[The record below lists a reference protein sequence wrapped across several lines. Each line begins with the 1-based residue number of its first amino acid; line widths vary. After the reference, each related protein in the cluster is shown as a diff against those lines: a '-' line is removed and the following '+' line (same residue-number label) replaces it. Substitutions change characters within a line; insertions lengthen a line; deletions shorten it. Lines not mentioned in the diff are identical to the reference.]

1 MMSSSSSLTATLSS
15 YRATSYPQIDHRTV
29 VFKSSQL
36 EENFSGSLSRGSS
49 KETLIAG
56 EENYQKT
63 YFVATIPRRPATAL
77 QTTTTAGAATPYVSP
92 RRPLSALAQHST
104 TKTKIPYPLATI
116 WTNRRNTFHSR
127 GVHNGHNNHNCDNCR
142 NISSGGVGDVPMRM
156 PGNKSNLA
164 TTSLIMEPVANETSS
179 SSSSTTM
186 AAGVECTA
194 ETSHNNTTPANVN
207 RTGGRFQNVRHKLA
221 LITQQKPKEPSTDAT
236 LERSLSLRKNFKY
249 SNQKTTEGDQRRT
262 AGITENQKGNTKNNL
277 LTPGAHNG
285 QQEEQI
291 YNKKDTID
299 AKDHQSI
306 KSTIKTNMDK
316 QSSPTSTTASS
327 SATSTT
333 TTTPG
338 TGTSTTDGI
347 INGDLQQDIQKM
359 SLNQNGIHTS
369 SAATTPTTTPSSA
382 SSSAAAATT
391 HTRPLT
397 LATRQGSTTNI
408 TSSST
413 SSIGPGG
420 GIPVK
425 TPRSPRPPV
434 YTGTHVVQHSHH
446 QETQTS
452 SKLSAG
458 VGGLKPTP
466 KTPPVTPDS
475 PTTYLDDD
483 LDSLYSYTT
492 TSGRSTMS
500 CEHPYVARNGTTFSG
515 RKMKYV
521 VHCSNYAGQ
530 VGADYLTPTQ
540 RAQRQIRRLKELLCA
555 ARQDLEQ
562 KDSELLRLTRE
573 VVELRLFK
581 ASLSSPDERS
591 ASSDAVTVREAEL
604 KTSQDVSPIVDMVD
618 DGQKQHA
625 SPSRHMHHSHMG
637 HAASASPT
645 IMTHASQSSTSSQQ
659 HHHHSHHHHHDMQS
673 SFADSGH
680 FEDMTSSSVHS
691 KDSSYAPSTHGH
703 HSGHH
708 HHEGACG
715 GGGSDADHHHH
726 HGEPS
731 ASTIEQYELQRQE
744 LIRLYEQRIEDLI
757 RSQDAAA
764 AEVKRSNN
772 DRIEALLQKLAECN
786 TRYADIVPDY
796 EHAKERIRE
805 LEKQLEDLQR
815 KLAEHEEKQKQMY
828 LHMYQKGQEA
838 ERIAR
843 ADQALELAHRAP
855 QNKVSINE
863 LLHQLQST
871 QDELE
876 NIRAAE
882 CRNECGS
889 NHALLTA
896 KEAIS
901 LWVLGARKT
910 IYRRLLEAQ
919 KNRTHVDPEV
929 TLQFLKSAVY
939 YFLTDK
945 ENSQGHLQA
954 IESIL
959 EFSEAEKQV
968 ISKARSAK

>member
-1 MMSSSSSLTATLSS
+1 MMSSSSSAAAVYT
-15 YRATSYPQIDHRTV
+15 TSYPQIDHRTV

-36 EENFSGSLSRGSS
+36 EENQEANISRGSS
-49 KETLIAG
+49 KETLISVDSII
-56 EENYQKT
+56 EEYYPYRNRNVFGTPTK
-63 YFVATIPRRPATAL
+63 VATRPATVL
-77 QTTTTAGAATPYVSP
+77 QSATTTPTYVSP
-92 RRPLSALAQHST
+92 RRPLSSLALHST

-116 WTNRRNTFHSR
+116 WTNNSRSSNSSGNKKSTFHL
-127 GVHNGHNNHNCDNCR
+127 NGNNSDNTNCNYCR
-142 NISSGGVGDVPMRM
+142 NIAAVGDAFMRM
-156 PGNKSNLA
+156 PANKSNLA
-164 TTSLIMEPVANETSS
+164 TTLIMEPVASETSLP
-179 SSSSTTM
+179 STAEV
-186 AAGVECTA
+186 AAGVECNHQNT
-194 ETSHNNTTPANVN
+194 HNNTSTANAN
-207 RTGGRFQNVRHKLA
+207 ITGGRFQTIRHKLA
-221 LITQQKPKEPSTDAT
+221 LITQKPSTDAT

-249 SNQKTTEGDQRRT
+249 SNKTAAVEGKNKTNNTEKLEGNHNSSASIVQNDQQQQT
-262 AGITENQKGNTKNNL
+262 NDIASTK
-277 LTPGAHNG
+277 G
-285 QQEEQI
+285 QQTI
-291 YNKKDTID
+291 SKD
-299 AKDHQSI
+299 QSI
-306 KSTIKTNMDK
+306 KSTIKTNME
-316 QSSPTSTTASS
+316 QQNS
-327 SATSTT
+327 STT
-333 TTTPG
+333 TT
-338 TGTSTTDGI
+338 DGI
-347 INGDLQQDIQKM
+347 VNGDINQDFEKM

-369 SAATTPTTTPSSA
+369 SAVVTPTTTPSSS
-382 SSSAAAATT
+382 SSSATAALTASATASSHGNT
-391 HTRPLT
+391 PHTRPLT
-397 LATRQGSTTNI
+397 LVTATGSTTTNI
-408 TSSST
+408 SYSS
-413 SSIGPGG
+413 GG
-420 GIPVK
+420 GIPIK
-425 TPRSPRPPV
+425 TPRSPKPPA
-434 YTGTHVVQHSHH
+434 YTGTNAALSSQQQQHNHNHHLH
-446 QETQTS
+446 QESQTPNAG
-452 SKLSAG
+452 SKLAASG
-458 VGGLKPTP
+458 GGLKPTP

-618 DGQKQHA
+618 DGQKQHS
-625 SPSRHMHHSHMG
+625 SPSRHHHGHSHHIG

-645 IMTHASQSSTSSQQ
+645 VMTHASQSSTSS
-659 HHHHSHHHHHDMQS
+659 HHHHHHHHDMQS

-680 FEDMTSSSVHS
+680 FEDLTSSSVHS
-691 KDSSYAPSTHGH
+691 KDSSYAPSSHGH
-703 HSGHH
+703 HHGH
-708 HHEGACG
+708 EVACG
-715 GGGSDADHHHH
+715 GGGGGTDHHH

-815 KLAEHEEKQKQMY
+815 KLVEHEEKQKQMY

-876 NIRAAE
+876 NIR
-882 CRNECGS
+882 
-889 NHALLTA
+889 
-896 KEAIS
+896 
-901 LWVLGARKT
+901 T

-968 ISKARSAK
+968 INKARTAK

>member
-1 MMSSSSSLTATLSS
+1 MMSSSSTTTTTS
-15 YRATSYPQIDHRTV
+15 YTTSYPQIDHRTV
-29 VFKSSQL
+29 VFKNSQL
-36 EENFSGSLSRGSS
+36 EENQAANLSRSSS
-49 KETLIAG
+49 KETLIPG
-56 EENYQKT
+56 DILNEENCPN
-63 YFVATIPRRPATAL
+63 VATLPRRPATVL
-77 QTTTTAGAATPYVSP
+77 QTSTPYVSP
-92 RRPLSALAQHST
+92 RRPLSALALHST
-104 TKTKIPYPLATI
+104 TKTRIPYPLATI
-116 WTNRRNTFHSR
+116 WTNSQSGRKNTFQFR
-127 GVHNGHNNHNCDNCR
+127 GNANTNNHNNSCDNCR
-142 NISSGGVGDVPMRM
+142 KSGVGDVPLRM
-156 PGNKSNLA
+156 SAYKSNLA
-164 TTSLIMEPVANETSS
+164 TSLIMEPVANETSS
-179 SSSSTTM
+179 AVAAAAA
-186 AAGVECTA
+186 AAGVECT
-194 ETSHNNTTPANVN
+194 TTNTHNNTTTANAN
-207 RTGGRFQNVRHKLA
+207 ITGGRFQTIRRKLA
-221 LITQQKPKEPSTDAT
+221 LITQKPSSDAT

-249 SNQKTTEGDQRRT
+249 SNKTEAVEGTRKISTTET
-262 AGITENQKGNTKNNL
+262 NNS
-277 LTPGAHNG
+277 TSKSVTGGKDG
-285 QQEEQI
+285 QQQQDI
-291 YNKKDTID
+291 GSTTID
-299 AKDHQSI
+299 TVAKDQSI
-306 KSTIKTNMDK
+306 KSTIKTNMEK
-316 QSSPTSTTASS
+316 QASSSPTTA
-327 SATSTT
+327 TT
-333 TTTPG
+333 TT
-338 TGTSTTDGI
+338 DGFV
-347 INGDLQQDIQKM
+347 NGEIREDFQKM

-369 SAATTPTTTPSSA
+369 SAVTTPTSTPSSSA
-382 SSSAAAATT
+382 VSSQAPT

-397 LATRQGSTTNI
+397 LATTAGSTTNI
-408 TSSST
+408 SSGST
-413 SSIGPGG
+413 VAVGGGG

-425 TPRSPRPPV
+425 TPRSPRPPSNP
-434 YTGTHVVQHSHH
+434 GAINSQHHSHH
-446 QETQTS
+446 HQDTQTPNAVG
-452 SKLSAG
+452 SKLTPSS
-458 VGGLKPTP
+458 GLKPTP

-618 DGQKQHA
+618 DGQKQHS
-625 SPSRHMHHSHMG
+625 SPSRHMHGHTHHQPMG

-645 IMTHASQSSTSSQQ
+645 IMTHASQSSTSS
-659 HHHHSHHHHHDMQS
+659 HHHHHHHHHDMQS

-691 KDSSYAPSTHGH
+691 KDSSYAPSSHGSH
-703 HSGHH
+703 LH

-715 GGGSDADHHHH
+715 GGVAGEHH

-731 ASTIEQYELQRQE
+731 TSTIEQYELQRQE

-968 ISKARSAK
+968 INKARSTK